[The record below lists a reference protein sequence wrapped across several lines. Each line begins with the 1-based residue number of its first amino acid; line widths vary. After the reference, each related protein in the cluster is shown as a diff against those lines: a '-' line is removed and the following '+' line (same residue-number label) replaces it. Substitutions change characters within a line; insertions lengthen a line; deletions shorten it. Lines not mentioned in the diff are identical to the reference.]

1 VKYRHRTPSRS
12 KSDHILIVDIHSET
26 REALVDYLRQQ
37 GYRTSVT
44 TSAGAA
50 RDLLR
55 NHAIDLAIL
64 DILLPGD
71 DCLSLCRY
79 LRAISSMPII
89 LLTTVTEDNGRT
101 LGQECGADDYVI
113 KPVNPRVLLTRIK
126 EALLRA
132 MIPPRPRMPVTGSIH
147 FDNWILD
154 IEQRRL
160 IRRNRIVMPLASSEF
175 LLLHVLLTHA
185 QRTLS
190 REQLLELT
198 QARGNR
204 LLECSINNQI
214 SHLRR
219 KLEADPDNPRLIKT
233 VQGGYMFAVAV
244 TICNEPAPLLS
255 NRFG

>member
-1 VKYRHRTPSRS
+1 
-12 KSDHILIVDIHSET
+12 LIVDIHSET
-26 REALVDYLRQQ
+26 RETLVDYLRQK

-55 NHAIDLAIL
+55 NHAIDLAVL
-64 DILLPGD
+64 DILLPGN

-79 LRAISSMPII
+79 LRAVSSMPII
-89 LLTTVTEDNGRT
+89 LLTTVAEDDGRV
-101 LGQECGADDYVI
+101 LGQECGADDYII
-113 KPVNPRVLLTRIK
+113 KPVNPRELLTRIK

-132 MIPPRPRMPVTGSIH
+132 MNPLRPRMPATGSIH
-147 FDNWILD
+147 FDDWILD
-154 IEQRRL
+154 IEQRQL
-160 IRRNRIVMPLASSEF
+160 IGRNRIVMPLASSEF
-175 LLLHVLLTHA
+175 LLLHALLTHA

-198 QARGNR
+198 QPRGNR

-233 VQGGYMFAVAV
+233 VRGGYIFAVAV
-244 TICNEPAPLLS
+244 AICNKPTPLLS